1 MNLLDIH
8 RKFDQR
14 ELNQITNALFNLIHL
29 KADQFQEDDG
39 TNPYLGSEAHL
50 EAINL
55 YEYFSEVA
63 NEELLIEEY

>member
-1 MNLLDIH
+1 MIVLT
-8 RKFDQR
+8 RKFDQQ

-63 NEELLIEEY
+63 SEELLIEEY

>member
-1 MNLLDIH
+1 MIVLT
-8 RKFDQR
+8 RKFDQQ
-14 ELNQITNALFNLIHL
+14 ELHQITNALFNLIHL

-50 EAINL
+50 EAISL

-63 NEELLIEEY
+63 SEELLIED

>member
-1 MNLLDIH
+1 MIVLT
-8 RKFDQR
+8 RKFDQQ

-29 KADQFQEDDG
+29 KADQFQEEDG

-63 NEELLIEEY
+63 NEELLIEE